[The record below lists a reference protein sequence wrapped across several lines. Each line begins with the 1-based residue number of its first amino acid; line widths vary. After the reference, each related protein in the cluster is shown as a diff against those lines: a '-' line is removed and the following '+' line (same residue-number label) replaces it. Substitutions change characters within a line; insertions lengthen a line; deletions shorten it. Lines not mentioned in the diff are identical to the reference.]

1 MNTVMNTGDLLEPTH
16 PTNQRTVTMPHVS
29 TALAPPKSLTA
40 SPRAVDSAIPMRR
53 LIKVEL
59 RKTMNTRAGKWLLA
73 TIAGG
78 AAIVMAIMV
87 IVGIVTDEPFGI
99 TDFTQVASFFPMAL
113 LLPVLGVLSV
123 TGEWGQRTNIATF
136 TLVPRRSRIAAAKL
150 ATGAIMA
157 LAAAI
162 AALVTGVAAMGVF
175 DLFGGDAT
183 WNLPLQSVVSFAL
196 LQLIGLLTG
205 FAFGMLILNTPAA
218 IVSFFAY
225 SFLLPTVF
233 FAGAS
238 LWDWA
243 ESVRPWID
251 FNFVQ
256 EPLGQGLLSDVNWGQ
271 FALTSAIWFV
281 APVAFGVRRLLRA
294 EIK

>member
-1 MNTVMNTGDLLEPTH
+1 
-16 PTNQRTVTMPHVS
+16 MPHVS
-29 TALAPPKSLTA
+29 TLLASPTSLTA
-40 SPRAVDSAIPMRR
+40 SPSAVDSAIPMIR

-59 RKTMNTRAGKWLLA
+59 RKTMNTRAGRWLLA

-78 AAIVMAIMV
+78 GAIVMAIMV
-87 IVGIVTDEPFGI
+87 IVGIVNDEPFGI
-99 TDFTQVASFFPMAL
+99 TDFIQVASFVPMGL

-136 TLVPRRSRIAAAKL
+136 TLEPRRSRIAAAKL
-150 ATGAIMA
+150 VTGAILA

-162 AALVTGVAAMGVF
+162 AALVTGVVAMGVF

-183 WNLPLQSVVSFAL
+183 WSLPLQSVVSFAL
-196 LQLIGLLTG
+196 LQLINVLTG

-238 LWDWA
+238 LWGWA

-256 EPLGQGLLSDVNWGQ
+256 EPLGEGLLSEVNWGQ

>member
-1 MNTVMNTGDLLEPTH
+1 
-16 PTNQRTVTMPHVS
+16 MPHVS
-29 TALAPPKSLTA
+29 TALATPMSLTA
-40 SPRAVDSAIPMRR
+40 SPRAVDSSIPMSR
-53 LIKVEL
+53 LIMVEL

-87 IVGIVTDEPFGI
+87 IVGIVNDEVFGI
-99 TDFTQVASFFPMAL
+99 TDFTQVASFLPMGL

-136 TLVPRRSRIAAAKL
+136 TLEPRRSRIVAAKL
-150 ATGAIMA
+150 VTGTILA
-157 LAAAI
+157 LAATV
-162 AALVTGVAAMGVF
+162 AALVTGVVALGVF
-175 DLFGGDAT
+175 DLFGGAAT
-183 WNLPLQSVVSFAL
+183 WNLPMQAVISFAL
-196 LQLIGLLTG
+196 LQLIGVLTG

-233 FAGAS
+233 LAGAS

-251 FNFVQ
+251 FNFAQ
-256 EPLGQGLLSDVNWGQ
+256 EPLMEGSLSGVNWGQ

>member
-1 MNTVMNTGDLLEPTH
+1 MNTVTNTTDLLEPTPH
-16 PTNQRTVTMPHVS
+16 TNQRTAVPHVS
-29 TALAPPKSLTA
+29 TALASPMSLTA
-40 SPRAVDSAIPMRR
+40 GPRAVDSSIPMSR

-59 RKTMNTRAGKWLLA
+59 RKTMNTRAGRWLLA

-87 IVGIVTDEPFGI
+87 IVGIVNDEVFGI
-99 TDFTQVASFFPMAL
+99 TDFTQVASFLPMGL

-136 TLVPRRSRIAAAKL
+136 TLEPRRSRIVGAKL
-150 ATGAIMA
+150 VTGVILA
-157 LAAAI
+157 LAATA
-162 AALVTGVAAMGVF
+162 AALVTGVVAMGVF

-183 WNLPLQSVVSFAL
+183 WNLPTQAVVSFAL
-196 LQLIGLLTG
+196 MQLIGVLTG

-218 IVSFFAY
+218 IVAFFAY

-233 FAGAS
+233 LAGAS

-243 ESVRPWID
+243 DSIRPWID

-256 EPLGQGLLSDVNWGQ
+256 EPLMEGLLSDVNWGQ